1 MALQIENIAWV
12 GLILAIIF
20 LSNIYTHELG
30 KWFYEQNDSKGK
42 VFDILH
48 EITPDLHDHK
58 PYNDIILVATIL
70 SFFFIPNSLA
80 IIKEFAGKFLLIM
93 LVRALTIISTILPKH
108 EKCASELTWVHYIKG
123 QCYDKVFSGHTAFVL
138 LATLIYLREGILS
151 FPVFLAINMANWAS
165 IILTRSHY
173 TVDIILA
180 IVITWLVYDGDYH
193 IFTDFMKKIKV

>member
-1 MALQIENIAWV
+1 MALQVENIAWV

>member
-1 MALQIENIAWV
+1 MALRFENILWV
-12 GLILAIIF
+12 VFIIAIIF
-20 LSNIYTHELG
+20 LSNIYTHKLG
-30 KWFYEQNDSKGK
+30 KWFYEHNDSQGK

-58 PYNDIILVATIL
+58 PYNDIILVATIV
-70 SFFFIPNSLA
+70 SFLFVPNSLE
-80 IIKEFAGKFLLIM
+80 IIKEFTGKFLLIM
-93 LVRALTIISTILPKH
+93 FVRALTIISTILPKH
-108 EKCASELTWVHYIKG
+108 EKCPSELKWYHYLKG

-151 FPVFLAINMANWAS
+151 FPVFMAINVANWAS

-180 IVITWLVYDGDYH
+180 IVITLLVYDGDYH